1 MKSGWKV
8 FWIVCAVMAAV
19 GIVMTVAGVALGGL
33 RMLSNTDESGPVHEW
48 LQRFGRIVETEESA
62 QNVRDG
68 LEEIP
73 DIIADSGDPDDGY
86 VPGEPDGNMITAYDG
101 ITEISLDLSYLSVI
115 VSPSDSDAVI
125 VDTSQLSPEIRG
137 DIAVSQDGGELE
149 LETDG
154 HRGLKWNTA
163 AAEMLYI
170 SIPRGTHYK
179 CFSADVGAGMLEME
193 GISAEEISLDVGAGQ
208 IIAEGFYADVL
219 EADCGAGQVTLQ
231 GEVVQNADL
240 NCDVGEVLFTLPG
253 EMETYNY
260 ELSCSAGELI
270 VGDEAY
276 SGLRNQM
283 KIDNSSSCMIDAEC
297 RIGRMEII
305 FE

>member
-48 LQRFGRIVETEESA
+48 LQRFGRIVETEESV
-62 QNVRDG
+62 QNVQDG

-86 VPGEPDGNMITAYDG
+86 VPGKPDGNMITAYDG
-101 ITEISLDLSYLSVI
+101 ITEISLDLSYPSVI

-154 HRGLKWNTA
+154 HRSLKWNTA
-163 AAEMLYI
+163 SAEMLYI

-179 CFSADVGAGMLEME
+179 SFSADVGAGMLEME
-193 GISAEEISLDVGAGQ
+193 GILAEEISLDVGAGQ
-208 IIAEGFYADVL
+208 IIAEGFYTDVL

-283 KIDNSSSCMIDAEC
+283 KIDNSSSCLIEAEC
-297 RIGRMEII
+297 RIGRMEIM

>member
-1 MKSGWKV
+1 MKKGWKV
-8 FWIVCAVMAAV
+8 FWIVCAVMAAA
-19 GIVMTVAGVALGGL
+19 GIVMTAGGIALGGL
-33 RMLSNTDESGPVHEW
+33 TMLSSADESGPVHDW
-48 LQRFGRIVETEESA
+48 LQRTGRIVRENTASDELDDLS
-62 QNVRDG
+62 
-68 LEEIP
+68 
-73 DIIADSGDPDDGY
+73 DITMDSGDYDGGY

-125 VDTSQLSPEIRG
+125 VDTSQLSSEIRG
-137 DIAVSQDGGELE
+137 DIVISQDGGELE
-149 LETDG
+149 LETEG

-163 AAEMLYI
+163 GTEMLYI
-170 SIPRGTHYK
+170 SIPQGTHYNS
-179 CFSADVGAGMLEME
+179 FSADVGAGLLELE
-193 GISAEEISLDVGAGQ
+193 GISAGEISLEAGAGQ
-208 IIAEGFYADVL
+208 IIAEGFYTDVL

-240 NCDVGEVLFTLPG
+240 NCDIGEVLFTLPG
-253 EMETYNY
+253 EREAYNY

-276 SGLRNQM
+276 SGIRNQM
-283 KIDNSSSCMIDAEC
+283 KIDNGSSCLIEAEC
-297 RIGRMEII
+297 RIGRMELM

>member
-86 VPGEPDGNMITAYDG
+86 APGEPDGNMITAYDG

-137 DIAVSQDGGELE
+137 DIAVSQDGEELE

-154 HRGLKWNTA
+154 HRSLKWNTA

-179 CFSADVGAGMLEME
+179 SFSADVGAGMLEME

-208 IIAEGFYADVL
+208 I
-219 EADCGAGQVTLQ
+219 TLW

-283 KIDNSSSCMIDAEC
+283 KIDNGSSCLIEAEC
-297 RIGRMEII
+297 RIGRMEIM

>member
-86 VPGEPDGNMITAYDG
+86 APGEPDGNMITAYDG

-137 DIAVSQDGGELE
+137 DIAVSQDGEELE

-154 HRGLKWNTA
+154 HRSLKWNTA

-179 CFSADVGAGMLEME
+179 SISADVGAGMLEME
-193 GISAEEISLDVGAGQ
+193 GILAEEISLDVGAGQ
-208 IIAEGFYADVL
+208 IIAEGFYTDVL

-283 KIDNSSSCMIDAEC
+283 KIDNSSSCLIEAEC
-297 RIGRMEII
+297 RIGRMEIM